1 MELQHRRTTYAA
13 NSSSRHPVN
22 TRTDNDRKSIRRRK
36 RASDPSTSRTAFIG
50 TLLFSSVTIPLVVI
64 TRRLRNGSNIGSNT
78 EVVSS
83 SNDNK
88 NGSRTLLQWKS
99 THKQPAINP
108 AIIPTVDDLEAE
120 ERANQREARYQS
132 LYRPKFDESS
142 LGYDIYNCPITPTME
157 YPKAWKS
164 TDVLSNWNPNDVA
177 TTSQRDV
184 YQGLCVF
191 DYQTQYSAALN
202 YRNLEKPFVIRNDPQ
217 VTAVARRWGGDPEYL
232 HRVFGDV
239 KEYRTE
245 RSPSNQFIYYRIRG
259 KHHPKGYK
267 PPPNDEIDMPF
278 GEWLE
283 YALEKDGIALGDQDL
298 IEKSKVLKERRM
310 SLIEHH
316 HQSTDEDPLVV
327 DELEV
332 DEKRMNDANSEGA
345 KEEKYYYFRLNA
357 DIRSDKKENRFIYKE
372 LPFFDPRTKKDSQ
385 FYIVNP
391 LEERGINCRFGMR
404 GITAANHFDMSR
416 NTIAIFGGER
426 RYVLAA
432 PSQCKNM
439 ALYPV
444 NHPSLRHSSFDWS
457 NPDEWEDHPEFKDAL
472 INEVVL
478 HEGDVL
484 YLPTNWFH
492 FIVNLSLN
500 YQCNARSGTTFESSH
515 EIEDCGFTMPS
526 SNNEKRH
533 RP

>member
-1 MELQHRRTTYAA
+1 MTMELQQRRTSTAK
-13 NSSSRHPVN
+13 SSSRHPLN
-22 TRTDNDRKSIRRRK
+22 TRTNIDRKSIRRRK
-36 RASDPSTSRTAFIG
+36 RSSDPCPSRAAFIG
-50 TLLFSSVTIPLVVI
+50 TLLFSSVTIPLVLI
-64 TRRLRNGSNIGSNT
+64 TRRLRKASNIGSNT
-78 EVVSS
+78 EGVSS
-83 SNDNK
+83 STNDDNN
-88 NGSRTLLQWKS
+88 NGSRILLKWKS
-99 THKQPAINP
+99 PHKQAAINP
-108 AIIPTVDDLEAE
+108 AKIPTLDDLEAE

-132 LYRPKFDESS
+132 LYQPKFDKSS
-142 LGYDIYNCPITPTME
+142 LGYDIYNCPITPTKD

-164 TDVLSNWNPNDVA
+164 TDVLSNWNPNDVV

-184 YQGLCVF
+184 YQGLCIF

-202 YRNLEKPFVIRNDPQ
+202 YRNLEKPFIIRNDPR
-217 VTAVARRWGGDPEYL
+217 VTAVARRWGDDPEYL

-245 RSPSNQFIYYRIRG
+245 RSPSNQFMYYRIRG
-259 KHHPKGYK
+259 KHHPKGYT
-267 PPPNDEIDMPF
+267 PPPNDEIEMTF

-283 YALEKDGIALGDQDL
+283 HAIERDGIALGDQDL
-298 IEKSKVLKERRM
+298 IEKSKALKDRRM
-310 SLIEHH
+310 SLTKQHD
-316 HQSTDEDPLVV
+316 QSADEDPGEDPLVA

-332 DEKRMNDANSEGA
+332 DETKVNDSDSEGA
-345 KEEKYYYFRLNA
+345 KEGIYYYFRLNA
-357 DIRSDKKENRFIYKE
+357 DIRSDKKESKFIYKE
-372 LPFFDPRTKKDSQ
+372 LPFFNPRKKKESQ

-416 NTIAIFGGER
+416 NTIAILGGER

-439 ALYPV
+439 ALYPR

-500 YQCNARSGTTFESSH
+500 YQCNARSGTTFESSN
-515 EIEDCGFTMPS
+515 EIEDCGFNMPS
-526 SNNEKRH
+526 S
-533 RP
+533 